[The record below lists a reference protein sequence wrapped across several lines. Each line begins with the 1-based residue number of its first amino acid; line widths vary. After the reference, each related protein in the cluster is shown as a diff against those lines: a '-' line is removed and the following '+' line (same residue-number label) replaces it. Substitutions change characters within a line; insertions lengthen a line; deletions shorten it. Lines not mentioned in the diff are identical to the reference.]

1 MSDNKVVNPNFFKRR
16 KSTENPPDK
25 EVSSEPIQLNKLKDA
40 PKAEPKAE
48 PKTESASKGTKVSTK
63 VRPLASD
70 SSKQEPAKAAAPI
83 IIRGKI
89 NALLDETSALL
100 NEIGQKTLLSETEKI
115 RKELERKRFT
125 VAVVGEFSRGKSTFI
140 NKLLGKDFLPTGNLP
155 TTALL
160 TKIRYSPKE
169 MLILFD
175 YKGNKQ
181 RAMPLRERSWDGLTA
196 DMFGKDPEGV
206 VLAGVNSSWLKSTE
220 IELEDTPGAGDLEQ
234 KRMKITDE
242 ALFCDDGAIITI
254 DATAAFSKSEELFV
268 EQRLISRKTPY
279 LMIIIT
285 KLDMV
290 PLDERP
296 SVIEYINKKTDKWKL
311 NIPVYVAYE
320 TEMPDDTYKDIM
332 GLDKV
337 KKELESWLCDPERVK
352 LTEKWIAQR
361 LLTVTDALL
370 AGFKEQQALLEA
382 NDEKRSELIEKK
394 KLKLS
399 DASVVWD
406 ELRLEMLKR
415 CKKCYEK
422 ILTLIDDNKVKIT
435 ERLQYEASHSG
446 SPEKWCKEDYPYRM
460 KVELTNLSGAVE
472 NIAMRNLTEDARWF
486 NSALNNNFRTSVNIS
501 QTDDDHTKQTIDGIA
516 SDENLEF
523 EDLSK
528 KRTAVRVGTA
538 ALTIASYCLLPALGI
553 NPIIGSVSL
562 GTGTSVISEKI
573 FRGKIEKQK
582 EMLKESIAKSVPM
595 LVDKATEGSQKRLED
610 KYNVIIESARE
621 QEKVWMEA
629 QKDAIESSVK
639 GNDPQIAARLKENL
653 DRVNSLS
660 EKIKSI

>member
-16 KSTENPPDK
+16 KSTEEPPVK
-25 EVSSEPIQLNKLKDA
+25 EVSSEPIQLNKLKDV

-48 PKTESASKGTKVSTK
+48 PKTEPASKGTKVSTK

-181 RAMPLRERSWDGLTA
+181 RAMPLRESSWDGLTA

-285 KLDMV
+285 KLDRV

-296 SVIEYINKKTDKWKL
+296 SVIEYINKKTEKWKL

-382 NDEKRSELIEKK
+382 NDEKRAELIEKK
-394 KLKLS
+394 KVKLS

-406 ELRLEMLKR
+406 ELRLEILNR
-415 CKKCYEK
+415 CKNCYLKLMNMIEEK
-422 ILTLIDDNKVKIT
+422 KSGII
-435 ERLQYEASHSG
+435 ERLQFEASHANN
-446 SPEKWCKEDYPYRM
+446 PEKWWKEDYPYRL
-460 KVELTNLSGAVE
+460 KVELTNLSGSVE
-472 NIAMRNLTEDARWF
+472 NLAMRCINEDSRWI
-486 NSALNNNFRTSVNIS
+486 NAALNNNFKTHIQIEQSNDSYAKSSIDIS
-501 QTDDDHTKQTIDGIA
+501 L
-516 SDENLEF
+516 DENVEF
-523 EDLSK
+523 EDISK
-528 KRTAVRVGTA
+528 QRNAARVGTA
-538 ALTIASYCLLPALGI
+538 VLTIASYCLLPSLGI
-553 NPIIGSVSL
+553 PPIIGSAGM
-562 GTGTSVISEKI
+562 GTGTAIISEKL
-573 FRGKIEKQK
+573 FRGKLEKQK

-629 QKDAIESSVK
+629 QKNAIESSVK